1 MTWFSPT
8 PREISTIEQLET
20 ALRDNSLNAARRDQL
35 LRKLW
40 KELEEA
46 HGGRILSVVSPEGQ
60 VIQNPFFER

>member
-20 ALRDNSLNAARRDQL
+20 ALRDTSLNAASRDQL

-40 KELEEA
+40 KELEAA

-60 VIQNPFFER
+60 VIQNPFFES